1 MGNTKRTWP
10 SARFF
15 KFFQNNLPDSHIYFL
30 RGCKR
35 IGHVRLRTGCHKKD
49 LAFLSYFY
57 RRYIYFLL
65 VQMNVRVIKTLSI
78 VDQTVGG
85 ILLEKVDI
93 FKDIAER
100 TGGDIYLGVVGAV
113 RTGKSTFIKR
123 FMESVVL
130 PNIQSEADRIRAI
143 DELPQS
149 SAGRTI
155 MTTEPKFVPNT
166 AVQISVAEGLNVN
179 VRLVDCV
186 GYTVDGA
193 KGYEDENGPRMIS
206 TPWFDE
212 PIPFQEA
219 AEIGTRKVI
228 QEHSTL
234 GVVVTT
240 DGTISDIPRSSYV
253 LAEERIIA
261 ELKEVGKPFIVI
273 VNSQK
278 PNSEPALELR
288 SELQRVYDVPV
299 VTMSVASAGEEEMVS
314 VLREVLYEFPVHEVN
329 VNLPSWVMVLE
340 ENHWLRGR
348 FESSVRDTVQDI
360 RRLRDVDRVVG
371 QFSEYDFIDKAAL
384 ADMNMGQGVA
394 EIDLY
399 APDELYDR
407 ILMEVVGVE
416 IRGKDH
422 LLQMM
427 QEFTHAKREYDQFAE
442 ALEMVKTT
450 GYGIAP
456 PTLAEMVLDEPELI
470 RQGSRFGVRLR
481 ATAPSIHMIRV
492 DVESEFSPIIGTE
505 KQSEELVRYLMQD
518 FEDNPLKIWESD
530 IFGRSLH
537 SIVRE
542 GIQGKLAMMPDNAR
556 YKLQETLG
564 RIINEGSGGLIAII
578 L

>member
-1 MGNTKRTWP
+1 M
-10 SARFF
+10 
-15 KFFQNNLPDSHIYFL
+15 
-30 RGCKR
+30 
-35 IGHVRLRTGCHKKD
+35 
-49 LAFLSYFY
+49 
-57 RRYIYFLL
+57 
-65 VQMNVRVIKTLSI
+65 
-78 VDQTVGG
+78 
-85 ILLEKVDI
+85 EKVDI

-130 PNIQSEADRIRAI
+130 PNIQNEADRARAT

-149 SAGRTI
+149 AAGRTI
-155 MTTEPKFVPNT
+155 MTTEPKFVPNN
-166 AVQISVAEGLNVN
+166 AVQLHVAEGLNVN

-186 GYTVDGA
+186 GYVVDGA
-193 KGYEDENGPRMIS
+193 KGYEDENGPRMIN

-212 PIPFQEA
+212 AIPFQEA

-228 QEHSTL
+228 QEHATL
-234 GVVVTT
+234 GVVITT
-240 DGTISDIPRSSYV
+240 DGSIAEIPRESYV
-253 LAEERIIA
+253 EAEERIID

-273 VNSQK
+273 VNSTK
-278 PNSEPALELR
+278 PHSDAVQELR
-288 SELQRVYDVPV
+288 SELQAKHDVPV
-299 VTMSVASAGEEEMVS
+299 VAMSVANMAEDDMMN

-340 ENHWLRGR
+340 ENHWLRSS
-348 FESSVRDTVQDI
+348 FENSVRETVQDI
-360 RRLRDVDRVVG
+360 RRLRDVDRVVSNFR
-371 QFSEYDFIDKAAL
+371 QYDFIENAAL
-384 ADMNMGQGVA
+384 AGMNMGQGVA
-394 EIDLY
+394 EIDLH

-422 LLQMM
+422 LLQLMM
-427 QEFTHAKREYDQFAE
+427 DFTHAKREYDHFAE

-456 PTLAEMVLDEPELI
+456 PTLAEMALDEPELI
-470 RQGSRFGVRLR
+470 RQGARFGVRLK

>member
-1 MGNTKRTWP
+1 
-10 SARFF
+10 
-15 KFFQNNLPDSHIYFL
+15 
-30 RGCKR
+30 
-35 IGHVRLRTGCHKKD
+35 V
-49 LAFLSYFY
+49 
-57 RRYIYFLL
+57 
-65 VQMNVRVIKTLSI
+65 
-78 VDQTVGG
+78 
-85 ILLEKVDI
+85 EKVDI

-123 FMESVVL
+123 FMETVVL
-130 PNIQSEADRIRAI
+130 PNIASESDRVRAI

-149 SAGRTI
+149 AAGRTI
-155 MTTEPKFVPNT
+155 MTTEPKFVPNN
-166 AVQISVAEGLNVN
+166 AVQLRVAEGLEVN

-193 KGYEDENGPRMIS
+193 KGFEDEGGPRMIT
-206 TPWFDE
+206 TPWFED

-240 DGTISDIPRSSYV
+240 DGSIAEIPRSAYV
-253 LAEERIIA
+253 DAEERVVS
-261 ELKEVGKPFIVI
+261 ELKEVGKPFVLI
-273 VNSQK
+273 VNSARPK
-278 PNSEPALELR
+278 SEEAQALRGELAAK
-288 SELQRVYDVPV
+288 YDIPV
-299 VTMSVASAGEEEMVS
+299 MAVSAATMGEEDVMG

-329 VNLPSWVMVLE
+329 VNLPSWVMVLNE
-340 ENHWLRGR
+340 GHWLRTAY
-348 FESSVRDTVQDI
+348 ENSVRETVKDI
-360 RRLRDVDRVVG
+360 RRLRDVERVVS
-371 QFSEYDFIDKAAL
+371 QFMEYDFVARAGL
-384 ADMNMGQGVA
+384 SGMNMGQGVA

-399 APDELYDR
+399 APDELYDK
-407 ILMEVVGVE
+407 ILMEVVGTE

-422 LLQMM
+422 LLQLM
-427 QEFTHAKREYDQFAE
+427 QEFSHAKREYDRFSE

-450 GYGIAP
+450 GYGIAAP
-456 PTLAEMVLDEPELI
+456 SLAEMVLDEPELI
-470 RQGSRFGVRLR
+470 RQGSRFGVRLK

-492 DVESEFSPIIGTE
+492 DVESEFAPIIGTE

-518 FEDNPLKIWESD
+518 FENDPIKIWESD

-542 GIQGKLAMMPDNAR
+542 GIQGKIAMMPDNAR

>member
-1 MGNTKRTWP
+1 M
-10 SARFF
+10 
-15 KFFQNNLPDSHIYFL
+15 
-30 RGCKR
+30 
-35 IGHVRLRTGCHKKD
+35 
-49 LAFLSYFY
+49 
-57 RRYIYFLL
+57 
-65 VQMNVRVIKTLSI
+65 
-78 VDQTVGG
+78 
-85 ILLEKVDI
+85 EKIDI

-123 FMESVVL
+123 FMESVVI
-130 PNIQSEADRIRAI
+130 PNIRNESDRIRAI

-149 SAGRTI
+149 AAGKTI
-155 MTTEPKFVPNT
+155 MTTEPKFVPNN
-166 AVQISVAEGLNVN
+166 AVQITVAEGLNVN

-186 GYTVDGA
+186 GYAVQGA

-234 GVVVTT
+234 GVVITT
-240 DGTISDIPRSSYV
+240 DGSIAEIPRSSYV
-253 LAEERIIA
+253 DAEERVVA
-261 ELKEVGKPFIVI
+261 ELKEVGKPFVLVI
-273 VNSQK
+273 NSMK
-278 PNSEPALELR
+278 PSSEPAQELR
-288 SELQRVYDVPV
+288 AELAAKYDIPV
-299 VTMSVASAGEEEMVS
+299 MTMSVASMGEEEVLS

-340 ENHWLRGR
+340 EKHWLRSQ

-360 RRLRDVDRVVG
+360 KRLRDVDRVVKHFG
-371 QFSEYDFIDKAAL
+371 EYGFIERAAL

-399 APDELYDR
+399 APDELYDQ
-407 ILMEVVGVE
+407 ILMEAVGVE

-422 LLQMM
+422 LLQLM
-427 QEFTHAKREYDQFAE
+427 QELTHAKREYDQFAE

-456 PTLAEMVLDEPELI
+456 PTLQEMALDEPELI
-470 RQGSRFGVRLR
+470 RQGSRFGVRLK

-492 DVESEFSPIIGTE
+492 DVESEFCPIIGTE

-518 FEDNPLKIWESD
+518 FEENPLKIWESD

>member
-1 MGNTKRTWP
+1 M
-10 SARFF
+10 
-15 KFFQNNLPDSHIYFL
+15 
-30 RGCKR
+30 
-35 IGHVRLRTGCHKKD
+35 
-49 LAFLSYFY
+49 
-57 RRYIYFLL
+57 
-65 VQMNVRVIKTLSI
+65 
-78 VDQTVGG
+78 
-85 ILLEKVDI
+85 EKVDI

-123 FMESVVL
+123 FMETVVL
-130 PNIQSEADRIRAI
+130 PNIISESDRVRAK

-149 SAGRTI
+149 AAGKTI

-166 AVQISVAEGLNVN
+166 AVKISVTEGLEVN
-179 VRLVDCV
+179 VRMVDCV
-186 GYTVDGA
+186 GYAVEGA
-193 KGYEDENGPRMIS
+193 KGYEDENGPRMIN
-206 TPWFDE
+206 TPWFEE
-212 PIPFQEA
+212 PIPFHEA

-240 DGTISDIPRSSYV
+240 DGSIADIERSSYIE
-253 LAEERIIA
+253 AEERVIA
-261 ELKEVGKPFIVI
+261 ELKEVGKPFMLII
-273 VNSQK
+273 NSTQ
-278 PNSEPALELR
+278 PNGSEALALRDELA
-288 SELQRVYDVPV
+288 EKYDIPV
-299 VTMSVASAGEEEMVS
+299 MTMSVAEMTERDMLS

-340 ENHWLRGR
+340 DRHWLRTH
-348 FESSVRDTVQDI
+348 FEQSVRETVKDI
-360 RRLRDVDRVVG
+360 RRLRDVDRVVSH
-371 QFSEYDFIDKAAL
+371 FEEYEFIDRAGL
-384 ADMNMGQGVA
+384 AGMNMGQGVA

-407 ILMEVVGVE
+407 ILMETVGVE

-427 QEFTHAKREYDQFAE
+427 QEFSIAKREYDRFSE
-442 ALEMVKTT
+442 ALDMVKST
-450 GYGIAP
+450 GYGIAAP
-456 PTLAEMVLDEPELI
+456 PLEDMSLDEPELI
-470 RQGSRFGVRLR
+470 RQGSRFGVRLK

-492 DVESEFSPIIGTE
+492 DVESEFAPIIGTE

-518 FEDNPLKIWESD
+518 FEENPTKIWESD

-542 GIQGKLAMMPDNAR
+542 GIQAKIAMMPDNAR

>member
-1 MGNTKRTWP
+1 
-10 SARFF
+10 
-15 KFFQNNLPDSHIYFL
+15 
-30 RGCKR
+30 
-35 IGHVRLRTGCHKKD
+35 
-49 LAFLSYFY
+49 
-57 RRYIYFLL
+57 
-65 VQMNVRVIKTLSI
+65 
-78 VDQTVGG
+78 
-85 ILLEKVDI
+85 LEKVDI
-93 FKDIAER
+93 IKDIAER

-123 FMESVVL
+123 FMESAII
-130 PNIQSEADRIRAI
+130 PNIRNEADRIRAI

-149 SAGRTI
+149 AAGRTI
-155 MTTEPKFVPNT
+155 MTTEPKFVPNN

-186 GYTVDGA
+186 GYAVQGA
-193 KGYEDENGPRMIS
+193 KGYEDEAGPRMIT
-206 TPWFDE
+206 TPWFEE

-240 DGTISDIPRSSYV
+240 DGSIAEIPRSAYV
-253 LAEERIIA
+253 EAEERVVA
-261 ELKEVGKPFIVI
+261 ELKEVGKPFIMI
-273 VNSQK
+273 INTMK
-278 PNSEPALELR
+278 PDSEPAQELR
-288 SELQRVYDVPV
+288 AELSAKYDIPV
-299 VTMSVASAGEEEMVS
+299 MALSAASMGEEEVLS

-340 ENHWLRGR
+340 ERHWLRSQ
-348 FESSVRDTVQDI
+348 FENSVRETVQDI

-371 QFSEYDFIDKAAL
+371 QFGSYEFVERAAL

-399 APDELYDR
+399 APDELYDK

-422 LLQMM
+422 LLQLM
-427 QEFTHAKREYDQFAE
+427 QDFTHAKREYDQFAE

-456 PTLAEMVLDEPELI
+456 PTLAEMALDEPELI
-470 RQGSRFGVRLR
+470 RQGSRFGVRLK
-481 ATAPSIHMIRV
+481 ATAPSVHMIRV
-492 DVESEFSPIIGTE
+492 DVESEFCPIIGTE

-518 FEDNPLKIWESD
+518 FEENPLKIWESD